1 MRRARPSPFLVHE
14 SQVEGKSV
22 PTENADHP
30 TIKPHSANNGT
41 PKLERRQPTNQEVGK
56 AAGATVGTAH
66 TPEGTPIVQSRDESM
81 LPRSEPSTP
90 VKPAVESSAPVL
102 GAAVSGTQSSS
113 GTTVDGSAT
122 APEPC
127 TFARFSDRAPALNTQ
142 GSDTKSQAPDS
153 SRTQTTESRGPEK
166 GSIQNTLAGAAR

>member
-1 MRRARPSPFLVHE
+1 MTRARPSPFLVQNH
-14 SQVEGKSV
+14 KSKANLCQPKTLTIRRSS
-22 PTENADHP
+22 PTRQTMNPQTRTA
-30 TIKPHSANNGT
+30 
-41 PKLERRQPTNQEVGK
+41 QPTNQEVGI

-102 GAAVSGTQSSS
+102 GAAVSETQS
-113 GTTVDGSAT
+113 TLAQPLT
-122 APEPC
+122 AAPPPLSPVPSPDSRIEP
-127 TFARFSDRAPALNTQ
+127 PALNTQ

-153 SRTQTTESRGPEK
+153 SRTQTTESREPEK
-166 GSIQNTLAGAAR
+166 GSIQNTLAGTR